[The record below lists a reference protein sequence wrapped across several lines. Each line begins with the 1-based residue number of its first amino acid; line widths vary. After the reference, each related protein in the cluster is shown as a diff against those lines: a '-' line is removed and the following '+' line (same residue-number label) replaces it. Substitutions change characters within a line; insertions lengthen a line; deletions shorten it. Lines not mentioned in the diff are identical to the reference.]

1 MKFDNLKP
9 FPQDFY
15 WGAATSAYQC
25 EGAWNEDG
33 KGLSVI
39 DSAQFSEGISDFK
52 VGSEHYYRYK
62 EDIALFSEMGMNLYR
77 FSISWA
83 RIMPNGRGEINYK
96 GIDFYNNLINELIS
110 KGITPLVTLYHFDL
124 PLSLEKNGGWSNPE
138 TIDAFLEYSE
148 VCFREF
154 GDRVKYWLT
163 INEQNM
169 MILQGDAIGTSSQ
182 NDENKFKKLYQQNH
196 NMTVG
201 QAKVYN
207 LCHKLVI
214 NGKIG
219 PAPNISCIYPAS
231 AKPEDYLAAQNFSAI
246 RNWLYLDLACHG
258 EYNAIAWAFFEK
270 MGYTPDISESD
281 KEILKSGK
289 PDFIAFN
296 YYYSVTASESRDGH
310 GEQRHFLEDNI
321 SGVDD
326 STFVPVDNKN
336 LAINDF
342 NWLIDPIGFRITCRE
357 LHDRYHLPLIVTENG
372 IGAYDILT
380 DDNKIHDDIRISYL
394 SEHLQQ
400 LQLAINDGVDIFG
413 YCPWSAMDLVSTHEG
428 FKKRYGLIYINR
440 NENNEGD
447 LSRIRK
453 KSFFWYKKVI
463 ESNGSDLSAE
473 VKY

>member
-258 EYNAIAWAFFEK
+258 EYNAIAWAFF
-270 MGYTPDISESD
+270 
-281 KEILKSGK
+281 
-289 PDFIAFN
+289 
-296 YYYSVTASESRDGH
+296 
-310 GEQRHFLEDNI
+310 
-321 SGVDD
+321 
-326 STFVPVDNKN
+326 
-336 LAINDF
+336 
-342 NWLIDPIGFRITCRE
+342 
-357 LHDRYHLPLIVTENG
+357 
-372 IGAYDILT
+372 
-380 DDNKIHDDIRISYL
+380 
-394 SEHLQQ
+394 
-400 LQLAINDGVDIFG
+400 
-413 YCPWSAMDLVSTHEG
+413 
-428 FKKRYGLIYINR
+428 
-440 NENNEGD
+440 
-447 LSRIRK
+447 
-453 KSFFWYKKVI
+453 
-463 ESNGSDLSAE
+463 
-473 VKY
+473 